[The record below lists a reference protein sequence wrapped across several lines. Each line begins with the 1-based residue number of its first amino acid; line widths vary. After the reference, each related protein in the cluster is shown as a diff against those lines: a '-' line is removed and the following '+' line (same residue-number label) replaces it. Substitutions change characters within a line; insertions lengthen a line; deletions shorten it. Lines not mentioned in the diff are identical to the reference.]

1 MNTEFCDCVHISSLS
16 LSFFIC
22 KMIVI
27 IVLRVP
33 ISEGVGKTK

>member
-1 MNTEFCDCVHISSLS
+1 MNTELCDCVHISSLS
-16 LSFFIC
+16 LSFIC

-27 IVLRVP
+27 IVLRIP